1 LADATIRQGAVAA
14 DAPNVV
20 LVDTRIARE
29 PGMSRATGSSD
40 RAVIASGVDVLRG
53 ETRVL
58 RGVDVTIRA
67 GSRTFILGANGAG
80 KSTLLRVLH
89 GIVDPTRG
97 AVTWGQSSTR
107 PRGHAMVFQRPVLLR
122 RSAAG
127 NIRHALALYGV
138 RGRLADERIHDALAS
153 VGLSDLAER
162 PARVL
167 SGGEQQRLALARAWA
182 LKPAVLFLDEPTASL
197 DPPST
202 RAVEAIVENIHRIGT
217 TIVMT
222 THQLAQAKRLATDVI
237 LLADG
242 RVAEQ
247 TAAETF
253 FREPRSNYGRAF
265 LEGERL

>member
-1 LADATIRQGAVAA
+1 MADATIRQGAAAA
-14 DAPNVV
+14 DVSIAVKA
-20 LVDTRIARE
+20 DARIARE
-29 PGMSRATGSSD
+29 PAALPAAANAD
-40 RAVIASGVDVLRG
+40 PAVIASGVDVVRG
-53 ETRVL
+53 GTCVL
-58 RGVDVTIRA
+58 GGVDVTIRA

-138 RGRLADERIHDALAS
+138 RGRVADERIRDALTS

-247 TAAETF
+247 TAAEMF
-253 FREPRSNYGRAF
+253 FREPRSAYGRAF